1 MFLVTELGDRLREA
15 RIEKGYTLDDLQ
27 EITKIQKRYL
37 AGIENEEYSS
47 MPGSFYVRAFIKQ
60 YAEAVGLN
68 GDELL
73 ETYKSEIPSPS
84 NEDVTKSIPTTPSR
98 RALGGRSS
106 SKIMEIFPMIMVVV
120 FVIAIIIMSWFLFQ
134 NRADEPEDTV
144 TSDELT
150 QENKPTF
157 EDNENIQPA
166 DEEEPKEEET
176 VEEVEEEEEEPKPT
190 QQLSFVDL
198 QGVTSNYNLTG
209 AETYL
214 VKLVAVNTTWLNIRD
229 ENDKIIADQSVK
241 AGETYE
247 FDASALSKIRIR
259 LGHAPGN
266 IVTINDEVVE
276 FKSAEITQNAVIQFN
291 K

>member
-1 MFLVTELGDRLREA
+1 MTELGARLKEA
-15 RIEKGYTLDDLQ
+15 RTAKGYSIEDLQ

-37 AGIENEEYSS
+37 AGIEEGNYAT
-47 MPGSFYVRAFIKQ
+47 MPGAFYVRAFIKQ

-73 ETYKSEIPSPS
+73 ETYKTEIPSPS
-84 NEDVTKSIPTTPSR
+84 NDDVTKNIPATPSR
-98 RALGGRSS
+98 RALGGRSTG
-106 SKIMEIFPMIMVVV
+106 KFMEIFPMIMVVV
-120 FVIAIIIMSWFLFQ
+120 FVIAIIVMFWFLFQ
-134 NRADEPEDTV
+134 NRADDPEETV

-157 EDNENIQPA
+157 EDNENIQSA
-166 DEEEPKEEET
+166 DEEEPIEEEP
-176 VEEVEEEEEEPKPT
+176 VEEEVVEEPIPT

-198 QGVTSNYNLTG
+198 QGVTSTYNLTN
-209 AETYL
+209 AESYL

-229 ENDKIIADQSVK
+229 ENDKILVDQSIT
-241 AGETYE
+241 AGETFE
-247 FDASALSKIRIR
+247 FDASAFSKIRIR

-266 IVTINDEVVE
+266 TVTINDEIVE
-276 FKSAEITQNAVIQFN
+276 FKSTEVTQNAVIQFN

>member
-1 MFLVTELGDRLREA
+1 LTELGARLKEA
-15 RIEKGYTLDDLQ
+15 RIAKGYSIEDLQ

-37 AGIENEEYSS
+37 AGIEEGNYAS
-47 MPGSFYVRAFIKQ
+47 MPGAFYVRAFIKQ

-73 ETYKSEIPSPS
+73 ETYKTEIPSPS
-84 NEDVTKSIPTTPSR
+84 NEDVTKNIPATPSR

-106 SKIMEIFPMIMVVV
+106 SKFMEIFPMIMVVV
-120 FVIAIIIMSWFLFQ
+120 FVIAIIVMSWFLFQ
-134 NRADEPEDTV
+134 NRADDPEETV

-157 EDNENIQPA
+157 EDNENIQTTDKEEPA
-166 DEEEPKEEET
+166 EEEEEK
-176 VEEVEEEEEEPKPT
+176 VEEVVEEPKPT

-198 QGVTSNYNLTG
+198 QGVTSNYNLTN
-209 AETYL
+209 AESYQ
-214 VKLVAVNTTWLNIRD
+214 VKLVAANDTWLNIRD
-229 ENDKIIADQSVK
+229 ENDKIIADQSIK

-247 FDASALSKIRIR
+247 LDASALSKIRIR

-266 IVTINDEVVE
+266 TVTINDEVVE
-276 FKSAEITQNAVIQFN
+276 FKSTEVTQNAVIQFN

>member
-1 MFLVTELGDRLREA
+1 
-15 RIEKGYTLDDLQ
+15 
-27 EITKIQKRYL
+27 L
-37 AGIENEEYSS
+37 AGIEEGNYAS
-47 MPGSFYVRAFIKQ
+47 MPGAFYVRAFIKQ

-73 ETYKSEIPSPS
+73 ETYKTEIPSPS
-84 NEDVTKSIPTTPSR
+84 SEDVTKNIPATPSR
-98 RALGGRSS
+98 RSLGGRSS
-106 SKIMEIFPMIMVVV
+106 SKFMEIFPMIMVVV
-120 FVIAIIIMSWFLFQ
+120 FVIAIIVMSWFLFQ
-134 NRADEPEDTV
+134 NRADDPEETV

-157 EDNENIQPA
+157 EDNENIQPTEEEEQK
-166 DEEEPKEEET
+166 EEEP
-176 VEEVEEEEEEPKPT
+176 VEEVVEEPKPT

-198 QGVTSNYNLTG
+198 QGVTSTYNLTD

-266 IVTINDEVVE
+266 IVTINEEVVE

>member
-1 MFLVTELGDRLREA
+1 MTELGARLKEA
-15 RIEKGYTLDDLQ
+15 RTAKGYSIEDLQ

-37 AGIENEEYSS
+37 AGIEDGNYAS
-47 MPGSFYVRAFIKQ
+47 MPGAFYVRAFIKQ

-134 NRADEPEDTV
+134 NRADEPEDSV

-157 EDNENIQPA
+157 EDNENIQPT
-166 DEEEPKEEET
+166 DKEEPKEEEP
-176 VEEVEEEEEEPKPT
+176 VEEVEEEPEPT

-198 QGVTSNYNLTG
+198 QGVTSNYNLTD

>member
-1 MFLVTELGDRLREA
+1 MTELGARLKEA
-15 RIEKGYTLDDLQ
+15 RTAKGYSIEDLQ

-37 AGIENEEYSS
+37 AGIEEGNYAS
-47 MPGSFYVRAFIKQ
+47 MPGAFYVRAFIKQ

-73 ETYKSEIPSPS
+73 ETYKTEIPSPS
-84 NEDVTKSIPTTPSR
+84 NEDVTKNIPATPSR

-106 SKIMEIFPMIMVVV
+106 SKFMEIFPMIMVVV
-120 FVIAIIIMSWFLFQ
+120 FVIAIIVMSWFLFQ
-134 NRADEPEDTV
+134 NRADDPEETV

-157 EDNENIQPA
+157 EDNENIQTTDKEEPA
-166 DEEEPKEEET
+166 EEEEK
-176 VEEVEEEEEEPKPT
+176 VEEVVEEPKPT

-198 QGVTSNYNLTG
+198 QGVTSNYNLTN
-209 AETYL
+209 AESYQ
-214 VKLVAVNTTWLNIRD
+214 VKLVAANDTWLNIRD
-229 ENDKIIADQSVK
+229 ENDKIIADQSIK

-247 FDASALSKIRIR
+247 LDASALSKIRIR

-266 IVTINDEVVE
+266 TVTINDEVVE
-276 FKSAEITQNAVIQFN
+276 FKSTEVTQNAVIQFN

>member
-1 MFLVTELGDRLREA
+1 MTELGARLKEA
-15 RIEKGYTLDDLQ
+15 RTAKGYSIEDLQ

-37 AGIENEEYSS
+37 AGIEEGNYAS
-47 MPGSFYVRAFIKQ
+47 MPGAFYVRAFIKQ

-73 ETYKSEIPSPS
+73 ETYKTEIPSPS
-84 NEDVTKSIPTTPSR
+84 NEEVTKSIPTTPSR

-157 EDNENIQPA
+157 EDNENIKPT
-166 DEEEPKEEET
+166 DKEEPKEEET
-176 VEEVEEEEEEPKPT
+176 VEEVEEEPKPT

-198 QGVTSNYNLTG
+198 QGVTSNYNLTD

-214 VKLVAVNTTWLNIRD
+214 VKMVAVNTTWLNIRD